1 MKVIQ
6 SEILVK
12 GYRNGN
18 CYIIIKN
25 ENDNFNVYQLFCDVN
40 KDVKVKDIKKIIPSL
55 KHLPD
60 VEIIVSFTNEKFE
73 AFLLLHDIDVKN
85 MNVFRIGLKNKQIL
99 L

>member
-1 MKVIQ
+1 M
-6 SEILVK
+6 
-12 GYRNGN
+12 
-18 CYIIIKN
+18 
-25 ENDNFNVYQLFCDVN
+25 
-40 KDVKVKDIKKIIPSL
+40 KVKDIKKIIPSL

-60 VEIIVSFTNEKFE
+60 VEIIVSFPNEKFE